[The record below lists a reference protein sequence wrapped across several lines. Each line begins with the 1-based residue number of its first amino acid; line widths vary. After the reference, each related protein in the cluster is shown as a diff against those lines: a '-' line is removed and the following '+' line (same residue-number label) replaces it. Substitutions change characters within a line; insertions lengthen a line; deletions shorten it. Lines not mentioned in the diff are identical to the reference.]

1 MLNEKQLVEQCISN
15 SDGALDELYHKYAPK
30 LFGIC
35 LRYTRNQ
42 EEAEDLLHDGFIRIL
57 ENLKFFRHE
66 GSFEGWLRRIM
77 VTSAINHYRKNKQR
91 GMDQEL
97 TDYRLNNWSSDPV
110 IDHLSMNELLE
121 VIRELPEGYQVVFNL
136 YVIEGYKHREIG
148 EMLEISENTSKSQFM
163 KARKALQHKI
173 IEMNREARPK
183 IEKSKTTI

>member
-15 SDGALDELYHKYAPK
+15 NKGALDELYHRYSPL

-42 EEAEDLLHDGFIRIL
+42 HEAEDLLHDGFIRIL
-57 ENLKFFRHE
+57 ENLKSFRQQ

-91 GMDQEL
+91 NTEQEL
-97 TDYRLNNWSSDPV
+97 TEYRLNDWSIDPV
-110 IDHLSMNELLE
+110 MDDLSLNELLE

-136 YVIEGYKHREIG
+136 HVIEGYKHREIG
-148 EMLEISENTSKSQFM
+148 EMLNISENTSKSQFM
-163 KARKALQHKI
+163 KARLTLQQRI
-173 IEMNREARPK
+173 IEMNREAGRK
-183 IEKSKTTI
+183 TEKSKMTI